1 MSRTCVIFSGMDN
14 NNWTPWT
21 DYPPLTQER
30 LSTVASI
37 IRQARRDTLILY
49 DPLRGDNSW
58 SHGCRA
64 YVRSIF
70 ALTEASK
77 SYSWLTV
84 LPEVERLRATFA
96 IAGIPF
102 RFYRGMPDD
111 PPTHYLGTTFA
122 ETRQLQMAF
131 KTGFEG
137 LLRPIDRIFRV
148 AVETDPQGETTDIS
162 WVEVDDAGNV
172 TNSYIILPA
181 VGKSNVA
188 PAQAAPI
195 ELPPPTVGPL
205 RTEQQRPQKKTQRR
219 KRRMDER
226 DLVS

>member
-1 MSRTCVIFSGMDN
+1 MDK

-30 LSTVASI
+30 LSTVASV

-49 DPLRGDNSW
+49 DPLGGDNSW

-64 YVRSIF
+64 YVRSVF
-70 ALTEASK
+70 ALKEASK
-77 SYSWLTV
+77 VYSWLTV
-84 LPEVERLRATFA
+84 LPEVERLRSTFA

-102 RFYRGMPDD
+102 RFYRGLPDD

-122 ETRQLQMAF
+122 EVRQLQIAF
-131 KTGFEG
+131 KVGFKG
-137 LLRPIDRIFRV
+137 LLRPIDGVFRI
-148 AVETDPQGETTDIS
+148 AVEADPQGETTDIS

-172 TNSYIILPA
+172 TNSYLIPPVIER
-181 VGKSNVA
+181 SNVA

-195 ELPPPTVGPL
+195 ELPPPTVEPL
-205 RTEQQRPQKKTQRR
+205 RTEQLKSKR
-219 KRRMDER
+219 KGTTNG
-226 DLVS
+226 

>member
-1 MSRTCVIFSGMDN
+1 MDN
-14 NNWTPWT
+14 NDWRPWT

-37 IRQARRDTLILY
+37 IRQARRDTLILF
-49 DPLRGDNSW
+49 DPLGGDNSW

-77 SYSWLTV
+77 NYSWLTV

-96 IAGIPF
+96 IVGIPF
-102 RFYRGMPDD
+102 RFYRGIPDD

-122 ETRQLQMAF
+122 EIRQLQMVFNA
-131 KTGFEG
+131 GFER
-137 LLRPIDRIFRV
+137 LLRPIDKVFRI
-148 AVETDPQGETTDIS
+148 AVEADPEGETTDIS
-162 WVEVDDAGNV
+162 WVEVDNSGNV
-172 TNSYIILPA
+172 TNSYLIPPV

-195 ELPPPTVGPL
+195 ELPPPTVEPL
-205 RTEQQRPQKKTQRR
+205 RTEQQEAQKKHKK
-219 KRRMDER
+219 KRRMDDR

>member
-1 MSRTCVIFSGMDN
+1 MSSPYGIFPSMDN
-14 NNWTPWT
+14 NSWTPWT

-30 LSTVASI
+30 LSTVASV

-49 DPLRGDNSW
+49 DPLGGDNSW

-77 SYSWLTV
+77 TYSWLTV

-96 IAGIPF
+96 IAGMPF
-102 RFYRGMPDD
+102 RFYRGIPDD
-111 PPTHYLGTTFA
+111 PPTHYLGTTSA
-122 ETRQLQMAF
+122 EIWQLQMAF

-137 LLRPIDRIFRV
+137 LLRPIDKIFRI
-148 AVETDPQGETTDIS
+148 AVEADPQGETTDIC

-172 TNSYIILPA
+172 TNSYVIPPV
-181 VGKSNVA
+181 VGKTNVA
-188 PAQAAPI
+188 PAQTAPI
-195 ELPPPTVGPL
+195 ELPPPTVEPL
-205 RTEQQRPQKKTQRR
+205 RTNKQTTE
-219 KRRMDER
+219 ER
-226 DLVS
+226 DTKKKKNG

>member
-1 MSRTCVIFSGMDN
+1 MSSTCVILPRMDN
-14 NNWTPWT
+14 NNWIPWI

-49 DPLRGDNSW
+49 DPLGGDNSW

-77 SYSWLTV
+77 TYSWLTV

-102 RFYRGMPDD
+102 RFYRGIPDD

-122 ETRQLQMAF
+122 EIRQLQMAF
-131 KTGFEG
+131 KAGFER
-137 LLRPIDRIFRV
+137 LLRPIDKIFRI
-148 AVETDPQGETTDIS
+148 AVEADPQGETTDIS

-172 TNSYIILPA
+172 TNSYVIPPA
-181 VGKSNVA
+181 VAKSNVA

-195 ELPPPTVGPL
+195 ELPPPTVEPL
-205 RTEQQRPQKKTQRR
+205 RTERQETQKKD
-219 KRRMDER
+219 KKNG
-226 DLVS
+226 